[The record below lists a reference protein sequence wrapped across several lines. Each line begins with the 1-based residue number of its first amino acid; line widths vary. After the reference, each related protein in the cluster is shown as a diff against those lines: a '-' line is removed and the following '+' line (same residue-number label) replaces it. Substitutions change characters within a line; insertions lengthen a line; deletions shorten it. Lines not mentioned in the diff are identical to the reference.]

1 MVSHPIRIVLFQ
13 PTHPGNIGAAARAM
27 KTMGLSDLVVVNP
40 RCEIDGVARAR
51 SSGARDVLLSARIVP
66 TLTDAVAGCGLV
78 LGTSARRRRLSWPEL
93 DPRECAERLV
103 AASQTKPVAVV
114 FGSERAGLTNAET
127 DQCHALVCIPSNP
140 DYSSLNLAMAVQIIA
155 YEIRRA
161 QGVDTPPPDKVDAP
175 PASAEDME
183 YFYEHLERVLLHVG
197 FLKADNPRAL
207 MRRLRRLY
215 NRARL
220 DERELNL
227 LRGILAALA
236 PASGQRAND
245 GLRDEGEFTRNGRG
259 DA

>member
-1 MVSHPIRIVLFQ
+1 
-13 PTHPGNIGAAARAM
+13 
-27 KTMGLSDLVVVNP
+27 
-40 RCEIDGVARAR
+40 
-51 SSGARDVLLSARIVP
+51 
-66 TLTDAVAGCGLV
+66 
-78 LGTSARRRRLSWPEL
+78 
-93 DPRECAERLV
+93 
-103 AASQTKPVAVV
+103 
-114 FGSERAGLTNAET
+114 
-127 DQCHALVCIPSNP
+127 
-140 DYSSLNLAMAVQIIA
+140 MAVQIIA

-236 PASGQRAND
+236 PESGQPAND
-245 GLRDEGEFTRNGRG
+245 GLRDEGEFTRTGRG

>member
-1 MVSHPIRIVLFQ
+1 MTDHPIRIVLFQ
-13 PTHPGNIGAAARAM
+13 PTHPGNIGGAARAM
-27 KTMGLSDLVVVNP
+27 KTMGLSELVVVNP

-51 SSGARDVLLSARIVP
+51 SSGARDVLVDARIAP

-78 LGTSARRRRLSWPEL
+78 VGTSARRRRLSWPEL
-93 DPRECAERLV
+93 DPRECADRVVE
-103 AASQTKPVAVV
+103 ASRTKPVAVV
-114 FGSERAGLTNAET
+114 FGSERAGLTNAEM
-127 DQCHALVCIPSNP
+127 DQCQALVYIPSNP
-140 DYSSLNLAMAVQIIA
+140 EYSSLNLAMAVQIIA

-161 QGVDTPPPDKVDAP
+161 WGVDRKCDAKVEAP

-183 YFYEHLERVLLHVG
+183 YFYEHLERVLLDAG

-215 NRARL
+215 NRAHL
-220 DERELNL
+220 DERELSL

-236 PASGQRAND
+236 PASGPPASGDQ
-245 GLRDEGEFTRNGRG
+245 G